1 MAAGAITAILVS
13 IPPMALV
20 SGIPTNTTLRTAAST
35 GPRAWVNSNSPPA
48 VRLRQPHQ
56 QQQQQQRQRQQ
67 RQPLRQ
73 HQQRRLPRQRLL
85 LPRHRQAG
93 TLRLRDLVRLYPRAR
108 SLVALLGTS
117 RRELAKQ
124 FAGSRFFAVRTRSA
138 ASLMSASPPS
148 PRFRRAKGEA
158 NPPYH

>member
-20 SGIPTNTTLRTAAST
+20 SGIPTNITLRPAAST

-48 VRLRQPHQ
+48 VRLRQLHL
-56 QQQQQQRQRQQ
+56 QQQQQQRQQ
-67 RQPLRQ
+67 RQ
-73 HQQRRLPRQRLL
+73 PRQRLL
-85 LPRHRQAG
+85 LPRHRQSG

-124 FAGSRFFAVRTRSA
+124 F
-138 ASLMSASPPS
+138 
-148 PRFRRAKGEA
+148 
-158 NPPYH
+158 

>member
-48 VRLRQPHQ
+48 VRLRQPH
-56 QQQQQQRQRQQ
+56 
-67 RQPLRQ
+67 RQ

-117 RRELAKQ
+117 
-124 FAGSRFFAVRTRSA
+124 
-138 ASLMSASPPS
+138 
-148 PRFRRAKGEA
+148 
-158 NPPYH
+158 